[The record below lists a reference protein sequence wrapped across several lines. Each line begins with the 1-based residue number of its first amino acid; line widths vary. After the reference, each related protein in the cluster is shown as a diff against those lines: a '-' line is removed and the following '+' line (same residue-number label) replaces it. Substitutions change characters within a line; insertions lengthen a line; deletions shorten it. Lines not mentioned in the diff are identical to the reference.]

1 MKLVKSCW
9 LLVLMLLVFPFNH
22 SWAGD
27 AKGNPP
33 TEKIDEASVSI
44 FNRDI
49 VVFRS
54 TVLGMPPAERAKRAE
69 GRIAQQLERAGEHR
83 ATAIS
88 VPPGMLVQID
98 GAGSF
103 YIAPEDIDP
112 FEQETLA
119 GVTEKAVNTLNQSL
133 SEIQESHHLTA
144 ILRALAYAT
153 AATLV
158 YGGLIVGLIKLRR
171 IAVRRLLN
179 YAHEKIAGFN
189 DVGVLLI
196 RRERLHWIM
205 RKGFQLLTWLMI
217 LLLSYQWL
225 GIMMSQFP
233 FTRPWGEHLNS
244 YLFGLLLMLGGAI
257 LKAIPDLFVACLIF
271 VLAKLFSKAVNHF
284 FDLVQHRSIEV
295 SWLDADLVG
304 PTRRIATIAIWLFA
318 LAMAYPYLP
327 GSGTEAFK
335 GVSVLVGLMLSMGAS
350 SLVGQA
356 ASGLIL
362 TYSRVYRKGE
372 FIRIAEHEG
381 TITELGMFTTRIR
394 NGMGVELTLPNSY
407 VLSSVTKNYSRV
419 VSGDGFVVDTKV
431 TIGYNTPW
439 RQVQAMLIEAAQRTP
454 GVLME
459 PSPKVFQTAL
469 SDFYPEYL
477 LICQAI
483 PTEPRPRAEVI
494 NLLHANIQDV
504 FNEHG
509 VQIMSPH
516 YLADPEKE
524 KVVAKSNWYKAPATP
539 PEV

>member
-1 MKLVKSCW
+1 MKLFKSFCALMVIVLLLPSHFSWASEVKS
-9 LLVLMLLVFPFNH
+9 
-22 SWAGD
+22 S
-27 AKGNPP
+27 NPP
-33 TEKIDEASVSI
+33 EKADEATLSI

-54 TVLGMPPAERAKRAE
+54 TVLGMSPSERVKRAE
-69 GRIAQQLERAGEHR
+69 AHITKQLDGVGEHR
-83 ATAIS
+83 VTALS
-88 VPPGMLVQID
+88 VPPGVLIQID

-103 YIAPEDIDP
+103 YIAPEDID
-112 FEQETLA
+112 TLA
-119 GVTEKAVNTLNQSL
+119 QESLSHVADHAVAALNQCL
-133 SEIQESHHLTA
+133 SEVRESHSVSA
-144 ILRALAYAT
+144 ILRALAYAVV
-153 AATLV
+153 ATLV
-158 YGGLIVGLIKLRR
+158 YGGVIILLLKLRR
-171 IAVRRLLN
+171 IAIRKLLN
-179 YAHEKIAGFN
+179 FAHEKIAGLN

-196 RRERLHWIM
+196 RRERIHWLM
-205 RKGFQLLTWLMI
+205 RKIFQLLTWLMI

-225 GIMMSQFP
+225 SVMMSLFP
-233 FTRPWGEHLNS
+233 FTRPWGEHLNG
-244 YLFGLLLMLGGAI
+244 YLFSVLLTMGSGI

-271 VLAKLFSKAVNHF
+271 AMAKLFSKAINHF
-284 FDLVQHRSIEV
+284 FDLVQQRSINI

-304 PTRRIATIAIWLFA
+304 PTRRIAAIALWLFA

-381 TITELGMFTTRIR
+381 TITELGMFTTRVR
-394 NGMGVELTLPNSY
+394 NGMGVELTLPNSF

-419 VSGDGFVVDTKV
+419 VSGGGFVVDTKV
-431 TIGYNTPW
+431 TIGYDTPW
-439 RQVQAMLIEAAQRTP
+439 RQVHAMLVEAASRTP
-454 GVLME
+454 GILMD

-494 NLLHANIQDV
+494 NMLHANIQDV
-504 FNEHG
+504 FNEYG

-516 YLADPEKE
+516 YLGDPDKE
-524 KVVAKSNWYKAPATP
+524 KIVAEDNRYKAPATP
-539 PEV
+539 PDA

>member
-1 MKLVKSCW
+1 MKLLKPLYVMCC
-9 LLVLMLLVFPFNH
+9 LLMCFAAAQAAEPKTTAVNDKVEEVNLMV
-22 SWAGD
+22 
-27 AKGNPP
+27 
-33 TEKIDEASVSI
+33 

-54 TVLGMPPAERAKRAE
+54 TVLGMSPGERVKRAE
-69 GRIAQQLERAGEHR
+69 ARIAQQLEGVGPHLAK
-83 ATAIS
+83 AIS
-88 VPPGMLVQID
+88 VAPGMLIQID

-103 YIAPEDIDP
+103 YISPEDVDP
-112 FEQETLA
+112 YEQETLTSVA
-119 GVTEKAVNTLNQSL
+119 EHAVSSLNLSL
-133 SEIQESHHLTA
+133 QEIGESHSLRA
-144 ILRALAYAT
+144 ILHAIGYAVL
-153 AATLV
+153 ATLV
-158 YGGLIVGLIKLRR
+158 YGGLIWLLIRLRR
-171 IAVRRLLN
+171 IAIRKLLN
-179 YAHEKIAGFN
+179 FAHEKIAGLN
-189 DVGVLLI
+189 DVGALFI
-196 RRERLHWIM
+196 RRERIHWGM
-205 RKGFQLLTWLMI
+205 RKGFQLLTWLII

-225 GIMMSQFP
+225 GVIMSQFP
-233 FTRPWGEHLNS
+233 FTRPWGEHLNG
-244 YLFGLLLMLGGAI
+244 YLFGLVAMLGSAI

-271 VLAKLFSKAVNHF
+271 ILAKLVGKAMGHF
-284 FDLVQHRSIEV
+284 FDLVQNHSIEIA
-295 SWLDADLVG
+295 WLDADLVG
-304 PTRRIATIAIWLFA
+304 PTRRIAAIVLWLFA

-394 NGMGVELTLPNSY
+394 NGMGVELTLPNSF

-431 TIGYNTPW
+431 TIGYDTPW
-439 RQVQAMLIEAAQRTP
+439 RQVQAMLIEAAARTP
-454 GVLME
+454 GVLLD

-483 PTEPRPRAEVI
+483 PSEPRPRAEVI

-504 FNEHG
+504 FNEYG

-516 YLADPEKE
+516 YLGDPEQE
-524 KVVAKSNWYKAPATP
+524 KIVAKSEWYKQPASP
-539 PEV
+539 P